1 MGMGGVCGGSREGGR
16 GRRIAPRPAAR
27 GKSRSVRCSFRDSYD
42 SIDCTNDTGRP
53 NRQHLPAREGI
64 SLLRLARGRDRHA
77 AVHVRHDRFSRRVDP
92 QTHQAAGRG
101 RVRHLG
107 WRSGASR
114 RGPGRCRGRRQR
126 NRHTNREAG
135 RQRADDQGSDR
146 ICGIVGQSSE
156 SMKASPDHYAVIMAG
171 GGGERFWPMSR
182 MRTPKQLLALVT
194 ERTLIEETVARIEP
208 VFPRRNILIITNTEQ
223 ASQIH
228 KLLPKISRKNIIAEP
243 MRRDTAAA
251 VALGAVIV
259 AKRNPNA
266 VMAVLPADHVI
277 NEPARYRRVLAN
289 CLKLAGHKNVLV
301 TIGIKPTEPNTGYG
315 YIEAGRKLGAGFWN
329 AKRFV
334 EKPDLATAKKYV
346 ANGRYRWNAG
356 MFVWSVKAVSEALT
370 AHMPELFCQLQ
381 TLRPAIDT
389 PRFDLA
395 LRRLYP
401 KLQRVSIDYGPLEK
415 AP

>member
-1 MGMGGVCGGSREGGR
+1 
-16 GRRIAPRPAAR
+16 
-27 GKSRSVRCSFRDSYD
+27 
-42 SIDCTNDTGRP
+42 
-53 NRQHLPAREGI
+53 
-64 SLLRLARGRDRHA
+64 
-77 AVHVRHDRFSRRVDP
+77 
-92 QTHQAAGRG
+92 
-101 RVRHLG
+101 
-107 WRSGASR
+107 
-114 RGPGRCRGRRQR
+114 
-126 NRHTNREAG
+126 
-135 RQRADDQGSDR
+135 
-146 ICGIVGQSSE
+146 
-156 SMKASPDHYAVIMAG
+156 MKASPDHYAVIMAG

-401 KLQRVSIDYGPLEK
+401 KLQRVSIDYGLMEK
-415 AP
+415 ARTVVVAEGSFAWDDVGSWVAIERHLPRGEHGNVSRGKLVSLRSQNNIVIGDKRLIATLGVRDLIIVETHDATLICHRNEAQKIKEIVTWLGQHPEYRRHL